1 MSEKMSGVETVMKY
15 FVCTD
20 ESQLEE
26 IRRREFRIRLNKLR
40 NDIQAKLILID
51 DIDVVAN
58 IKAVIN
64 ELNDFLI
71 TLPPGVFD
79 NKSE

>member
-79 NKSE
+79 NKSG

>member
-1 MSEKMSGVETVMKY
+1 MSEVETVMKY

-79 NKSE
+79 NKSG

>member
-1 MSEKMSGVETVMKY
+1 MSEVETVMKY